1 MGKPSDHGVTW
12 SPFAAAAPAPLVG
25 LDHLA
30 GQYGT
35 IRLES
40 LPGDNEAEFVE
51 AAEGSQVGAGERI
64 SAPAD
69 GSVVHVEVFRAECV
83 GALILGRPRPLSG
96 HRRAGPPR
104 DVRYTLIWEEPIN
117 PDMAPF
123 KQIAATVAQNESGFN
138 PNVMNNWDSNAAAG
152 TPSGGLMQ
160 FIQPTFEAYK
170 WPGFDNWM
178 GAVDQILAWWKYVN
192 ARYGGPFN
200 IPGIASLAGGGG
212 YVGYASGTTS
222 AASGLAWVGE
232 QGPELVDF
240 AGGERV
246 INGQQMGGLEDAIAQ
261 RVIGLLQQLR
271 VALIV
276 DGHQMGQVIDGR
288 ISMAGAAAHGSRW

>member
-25 LDHLA
+25 LDHLT

-104 DVRYTLIWEEPIN
+104 DVRYTLIWEEPGNLTEFEIDAYLHQALLLPQFHRDRLAEAAN
-117 PDMAPF
+117 DILEQTAP
-123 KQIAATVAQNESGFN
+123 
-138 PNVMNNWDSNAAAG
+138 P
-152 TPSGGLMQ
+152 
-160 FIQPTFEAYK
+160 
-170 WPGFDNWM
+170 
-178 GAVDQILAWWKYVN
+178 
-192 ARYGGPFN
+192 R
-200 IPGIASLAGGGG
+200 ASYTCEVLAGLTPAPSTDRQHDRTPQATQTGGTDPDDPQ
-212 YVGYASGTTS
+212 ASD
-222 AASGLAWVGE
+222 
-232 QGPELVDF
+232 P
-240 AGGERV
+240 RP
-246 INGQQMGGLEDAIAQ
+246 
-261 RVIGLLQQLR
+261 
-271 VALIV
+271 
-276 DGHQMGQVIDGR
+276 
-288 ISMAGAAAHGSRW
+288 GST

>member
-1 MGKPSDHGVTW
+1 MLADNGFQRPPQSAPRQLGPGLGRGGGVLAPHIPAAAAAVTAHDDLQRRGPPAQWFVGKPSDHGVTW

-25 LDHLA
+25 LDHLT

-104 DVRYTLIWEEPIN
+104 DVRYTLIWEEPEN
-117 PDMAPF
+117 
-123 KQIAATVAQNESGFN
+123 S
-138 PNVMNNWDSNAAAG
+138 
-152 TPSGGLMQ
+152 
-160 FIQPTFEAYK
+160 
-170 WPGFDNWM
+170 
-178 GAVDQILAWWKYVN
+178 
-192 ARYGGPFN
+192 
-200 IPGIASLAGGGG
+200 
-212 YVGYASGTTS
+212 
-222 AASGLAWVGE
+222 
-232 QGPELVDF
+232 
-240 AGGERV
+240 
-246 INGQQMGGLEDAIAQ
+246 
-261 RVIGLLQQLR
+261 
-271 VALIV
+271 
-276 DGHQMGQVIDGR
+276 
-288 ISMAGAAAHGSRW
+288 

>member
-1 MGKPSDHGVTW
+1 VGKPSDHGVTW

-104 DVRYTLIWEEPIN
+104 DVRYTLIWEEP
-117 PDMAPF
+117 
-123 KQIAATVAQNESGFN
+123 
-138 PNVMNNWDSNAAAG
+138 
-152 TPSGGLMQ
+152 
-160 FIQPTFEAYK
+160 
-170 WPGFDNWM
+170 
-178 GAVDQILAWWKYVN
+178 
-192 ARYGGPFN
+192 
-200 IPGIASLAGGGG
+200 
-212 YVGYASGTTS
+212 
-222 AASGLAWVGE
+222 
-232 QGPELVDF
+232 
-240 AGGERV
+240 
-246 INGQQMGGLEDAIAQ
+246 
-261 RVIGLLQQLR
+261 
-271 VALIV
+271 
-276 DGHQMGQVIDGR
+276 
-288 ISMAGAAAHGSRW
+288 

>member
-104 DVRYTLIWEEPIN
+104 DVRYTLIWEEPVYLPPYAPDHN
-117 PDMAPF
+117 P
-123 KQIAATVAQNESGFN
+123 VEH
-138 PNVMNNWDSNAAAG
+138 VWNAAKNNTTNIQRETPEETFG
-152 TPSGGLMQ
+152 TFASHVTDR
-160 FIQPTFEAYK
+160 TFDY
-170 WPGFDNWM
+170 
-178 GAVDQILAWWKYVN
+178 
-192 ARYGGPFN
+192 
-200 IPGIASLAGGGG
+200 
-212 YVGYASGTTS
+212 
-222 AASGLAWVGE
+222 
-232 QGPELVDF
+232 DF
-240 AGGERV
+240 EHLPPRETRNDFV
-246 INGQQMGGLEDAIAQ
+246 
-261 RVIGLLQQLR
+261 
-271 VALIV
+271 
-276 DGHQMGQVIDGR
+276 
-288 ISMAGAAAHGSRW
+288 S